1 MASQKKNSKKSG
13 KKSSAKKSHARK
25 FVAKKKTGKNAKKTI
40 KKAAKAAIKSIKSPA
55 KAKLLGKVTHFYPNI
70 SVAIVEV
77 GSTIK
82 QGDTLNFIKNKE
94 SFKQKVTSMQID
106 YNKIT
111 EAKKGNVIGIKVIK
125 PAKEGTLVYA
135 V

>member
-1 MASQKKNSKKSG
+1 MASQRKKT
-13 KKSSAKKSHARK
+13 KKSSARKKA
-25 FVAKKKTGKNAKKTI
+25 GKPAKKTA
-40 KKAAKAAIKSIKSPA
+40 KKSAKAAIKSVKSPA

-70 SVAIVEV
+70 SVAVVEV

-82 QGDTLNFIKNKE
+82 QGDTINFIKNEE

-111 EAKKGNVIGIKVIK
+111 EAKKGQIIGMKVAK